1 MSAGRALLTGGEIL
15 GRALVIEPDE
25 AYRATIDACVEL
37 AGCTAEHAEASED
50 VAEALVDRVYDVIV
64 WGPEEGGQGV
74 GTEDIMEI
82 RIRTDAPLVM
92 LENRSDSAQHYLEAG
107 ADQWLAKPFDPG
119 TLVGVVRAAVRRSPA
134 RSPLTGRRQLG
145 ALALDGRSRRV
156 QVADHEVILTRQEW
170 ELLSILADHAD
181 RYLTVHEILHL
192 GWHAGYHASD
202 EVRTYV
208 RRLRQKLSPLDPP
221 CVLISEHGRGYCLK
235 FA

>member
-1 MSAGRALLTGGEIL
+1 MASGQASPAAGEIL

-25 AYRATIDACVEL
+25 AYRTAIDACLEL
-37 AGCTAEHAEASED
+37 AGCTADHAESSEE
-50 VAEALVDRVYDVIV
+50 VAGALGDRVYDVIV
-64 WGPEEGGQGV
+64 WSPEEHARRLSA
-74 GTEDIMEI
+74 EDIMEI

-92 LENRSDSAQHYLEAG
+92 LENRTDNAQYALEAG

-145 ALALDGRSRRV
+145 TLGLDGRSRRV
-156 QVADHEVILTRQEW
+156 QVANREVILTRQEW
-170 ELLSILADHAD
+170 GLLSILADHAD

-208 RRLRQKLSPLDPP
+208 RRLRQKLRPLDPP
-221 CVLISEHGRGYCLK
+221 CELISEHGRGYCLR
-235 FA
+235 FV

>member
-1 MSAGRALLTGGEIL
+1 MCAGEASPAVGEML

-25 AYRATIDACVEL
+25 AYRATIDACMEL
-37 AGCTAEHAEASED
+37 AGCTAEHAEGLEEV
-50 VAEALVDRVYDVIV
+50 VAALVDRLYDVIV
-64 WGPEEGGQGV
+64 WGRPEGGL
-74 GTEDIMEI
+74 GTGAEDIMEI

-92 LENRSDSAQHYLEAG
+92 LENRSDSAQRDLEAG
-107 ADQWLAKPFDPG
+107 ADQWLSKPFDPG
-119 TLVGVVRAAVRRSPA
+119 ALVGVVRAAVRRSPA
-134 RSPLTGRRQLG
+134 RSPLTGRRQIGL
-145 ALALDGRSRRV
+145 LALDGRSRRV
-156 QVADHEVILTRQEW
+156 QVAEREVILTRQEW

-208 RRLRQKLSPLDPP
+208 RRLRQKLGPLDPP
-221 CVLISEHGRGYCLK
+221 CRLVSEHGRGYCLR